1 MRIGLITYHFSV
13 NYGAIMQCYATCR
26 ALKELGH
33 DVEIIN
39 LRQEE
44 KHGIKHVFSLYKDAT
59 LVRFMKEHYP
69 NQTLLYHS
77 YEQLKKAD
85 FDYDCLLVGSD
96 QVWNPFIS
104 KDKCLAYFLDFG
116 PKESLRI
123 SYASSLGL
131 EKWPKEYASIK
142 DDVKQALLHFD
153 HISVRESAG
162 QKLLANDFGV
172 HSQLVLDPTML
183 HENYSEIVD
192 DIPER
197 NDIICYQFNRRKDFR
212 LTAKFIS
219 KQIGAPLRTITNV
232 YPIPG
237 FRYSYPP
244 DVENWIKK
252 LAGAKF
258 VITDSFHGL
267 VFSLLYKTPFV
278 VFATPNGKNSRL
290 KNLLE
295 LVGLSDRYV
304 VDYNPNELKVILD
317 RPIDYDKVHAILRDE
332 RKKSWDFLK
341 NALKNK

>member
-1 MRIGLITYHFSV
+1 
-13 NYGAIMQCYATCR
+13 
-26 ALKELGH
+26 
-33 DVEIIN
+33 
-39 LRQEE
+39 
-44 KHGIKHVFSLYKDAT
+44 
-59 LVRFMKEHYP
+59 MK
-69 NQTLLYHS
+69 
-77 YEQLKKAD
+77 
-85 FDYDCLLVGSD
+85 
-96 QVWNPFIS
+96 I
-104 KDKCLAYFLDFG
+104 
-116 PKESLRI
+116 
-123 SYASSLGL
+123 
-131 EKWPKEYASIK
+131 
-142 DDVKQALLHFD
+142 
-153 HISVRESAG
+153 
-162 QKLLANDFGV
+162 QK
-172 HSQLVLDPTML
+172 
-183 HENYSEIVD
+183 
-192 DIPER
+192 
-197 NDIICYQFNRRKDFR
+197 FNRRKDFR

-341 NALKNK
+341 NALKA

>member
-1 MRIGLITYHFSV
+1 MKIGLITYHFSV

-33 DVEIIN
+33 EVKIIN

-44 KHGIKHVFSLYKDAT
+44 KHGIKHVFSLYKDKT
-59 LVRFMKEHYP
+59 LVRFMNEYYP
-69 NQTLLYHS
+69 EQTELYHS
-77 YEQLKKAD
+77 YEELKKAKM
-85 FDYDCLLVGSD
+85 DYECLLVGSD

-116 PKESLRI
+116 SKECLRV

-131 EKWPKEYASIK
+131 EKWPKEYVQIK
-142 DDVKQALLHFD
+142 DKVKQALLQFD
-153 HISVRESAG
+153 FISVRERAG
-162 QKLLANDFGV
+162 QKLLANEFDIQ
-172 HSQLVLDPTML
+172 SQLVLDPTML
-183 HENYSEIVD
+183 HESYPEIVD
-192 DIPER
+192 TIPER
-197 NDIICYQFNRRKDFR
+197 NDIICYQFNRRAEFKQ
-212 LTAKFIS
+212 TAKFIS
-219 KQIGAPLRTITNV
+219 KQINAPLRTITNV

-252 LAGAKF
+252 LAGARF

-290 KNLLE
+290 ENLLE

-304 VDYNPNELKVILD
+304 VNYDPEELEAILN
-317 RPIDYDKVHAILRDE
+317 RTIDYEKVHAILKEE
-332 RKKSWDFLK
+332 RIKSWNFLK
-341 NALKNK
+341 NALKR

>member
-1 MRIGLITYHFSV
+1 M
-13 NYGAIMQCYATCR
+13 
-26 ALKELGH
+26 
-33 DVEIIN
+33 
-39 LRQEE
+39 
-44 KHGIKHVFSLYKDAT
+44 
-59 LVRFMKEHYP
+59 
-69 NQTLLYHS
+69 
-77 YEQLKKAD
+77 
-85 FDYDCLLVGSD
+85 
-96 QVWNPFIS
+96 
-104 KDKCLAYFLDFG
+104 DFG
-116 PKESLRI
+116 SKESLRI

-131 EKWPKEYASIK
+131 EKWPKEYAQIK
-142 DDVKQALLHFD
+142 DDVKQALLYFD

-183 HENYSEIVD
+183 HENYSELVD

-244 DVENWIKK
+244 DVDNWIKK

-290 KNLLE
+290 ENHLE

-332 RKKSWDFLK
+332 RKKLGTF
-341 NALKNK
+341 